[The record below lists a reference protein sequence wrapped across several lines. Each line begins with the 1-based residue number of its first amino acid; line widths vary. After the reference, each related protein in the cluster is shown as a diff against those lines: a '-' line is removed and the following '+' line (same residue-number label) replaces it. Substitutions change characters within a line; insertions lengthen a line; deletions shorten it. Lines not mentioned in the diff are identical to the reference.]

1 MKVRKQSIEELNKWY
16 EEGCNNT
23 PPEYHIQRN
32 LSEEKI
38 QMWHASTNIGKI
50 LPPPDKDCLLS
61 KMPLVYRDGGFSD
74 GSNDYSS
81 FIGAYNEEEEREIA
95 ENILDWWNSKLPY
108 NEWYAKKFSPRL
120 FDDNELE
127 I

>member
-1 MKVRKQSIEELNKWY
+1 MRMVAI
-16 EEGCNNT
+16 
-23 PPEYHIQRN
+23 I
-32 LSEEKI
+32 
-38 QMWHASTNIGKI
+38 
-50 LPPPDKDCLLS
+50 PPPNTIFS
-61 KMPLVYRDGGFSD
+61 AIFPRDPKPAIRQRCRWFAGTDGFSD

-95 ENILDWWNSKLPY
+95 ENILDWWISKLPY
-108 NEWYAKKFSPRL
+108 NEWYAKRFSPRL